1 MRPVRRRLA
10 LFQPQR
16 DTSNGWCLD
25 DCRQWFNCVYDY
37 VGWEDVGTA
46 YVDLGEGKHLLMPEL
61 DSDAFQKN
69 VNLVATQS
77 LCDEPSNFR
86 RSTYIL
92 TFLEL
97 LAVIAIGLFVLCRK
111 SEKWAQRANKFI
123 DRAGISSRASR
134 SARCRSG

>member
-1 MRPVRRRLA
+1 MDNMMERQHEFWDAYIPVMCKAFLANPEGTAVGRRLLSTPSTSAFASLAECGTSCASSDAQSCLEDCVRPVRRRLA

-61 DSDAFQKN
+61 DSDAFQK
-69 VNLVATQS
+69 
-77 LCDEPSNFR
+77 
-86 RSTYIL
+86 
-92 TFLEL
+92 
-97 LAVIAIGLFVLCRK
+97 K
-111 SEKWAQRANKFI
+111 
-123 DRAGISSRASR
+123 
-134 SARCRSG
+134 